1 MRPKNEVTVAGLN
14 LILPK
19 ENGSPFF
26 NLPIVRLN
34 DDVSV
39 IVVWDSSIHDSPAL
53 NRASSAEERIS
64 LIVRV
69 SVRLSHP
76 FVMDLVL
83 RKRIS
88 INVYKKQS
96 LTDRLKKKISRV
108 DQITA
113 TGVTYEVVSSI
124 PKESEDI
131 EDRESLAALA
141 VSGVDN
147 TTFDGESYIEKYTKG
162 VSAVESIL
170 ALDKL
175 RQEVAVKELL
185 TAKNGPSSA
194 VNDAIRKTLSVPNF
208 GLLAGSMSRLDNRA
222 DFGSGFDISS
232 LITRASNLLLSGSA
246 VTPSLAPSNVSF
258 NPSLPPSSVSFNP
271 ATERLSGGSLSV
283 PVTPSEHSKH
293 FPAPGKI

>member
-1 MRPKNEVTVAGLN
+1 MRPKSEVTVAGLN

-19 ENGSPFF
+19 EHGSPFF
-26 NLPIVRLN
+26 NLPIVRFN

-53 NRASSAEERIS
+53 NRASSPEERIS

-108 DQITA
+108 DQIPA

-141 VSGVDN
+141 VSGIDN

-185 TAKNGPSSA
+185 TAKNGPSNA

-208 GLLAGSMSRLDNRA
+208 GLLAGSNGSMSRLDGRS

-246 VTPSLAPSNVSF
+246 VGSSALPQNVSF
-258 NPSLPPSSVSFNP
+258 NS
-271 ATERLSGGSLSV
+271 ATEKLSGPSLSV
-283 PVTPSEHSKH
+283 PVTPSDQNSKA
-293 FPAPGKI
+293 FAAPGKLD